1 MQYSVF
7 MENMKMK
14 RKRDKKFE
22 SQIFEQVPA
31 HNLDCTY
38 IFSNI
43 QNFLIDFRSVKKQVK
58 SYRF

>member
-1 MQYSVF
+1 MQYS
-7 MENMKMK
+7 EMK